1 MSITRRRRDLVMRLI
16 LQIARDAVTQTHFKT
31 LLTAANATITRHRQ
45 ELRMAKAE
53 LSTRSIESRAQSAAV
68 R

>member
-16 LQIARDAVTQTHFKT
+16 LQIARDAVAQTHLKA
-31 LLTAANATITRHRQ
+31 LLAAANATISSHRQ
-45 ELRMAKAE
+45 ELRIAKAQ
-53 LSTRSIESRAQSAAV
+53 LSTRSAERRASSAAV